1 MALYYTASA
10 DLCAEWA
17 RGIAR
22 HDSSMAGLAKKHAKW
37 EAKFLTKFCRERGTK
52 RPIKAKHILRFAQ
65 DESFIG

>member
-37 EAKFLTKFCRERGTK
+37 EAKFLTKFAGNEGPK
-52 RPIKAKHILRFAQ
+52 DQ
-65 DESFIG
+65 